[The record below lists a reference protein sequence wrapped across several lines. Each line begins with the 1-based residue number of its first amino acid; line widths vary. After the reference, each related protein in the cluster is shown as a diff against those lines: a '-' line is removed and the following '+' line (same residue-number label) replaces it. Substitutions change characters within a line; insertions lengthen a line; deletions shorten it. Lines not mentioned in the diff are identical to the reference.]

1 MDNLN
6 IAKIANVFECKKCD
20 YRCCNRYDYNKHL
33 LTRKHSMD
41 KNDNRK
47 SQNIATSYQCENC
60 NATYKHQSGL
70 CKHRKTCNIKPNV
83 CSLND
88 ENKIMENLVK
98 ELMMQNQQQLLLH
111 KETLQQNQELQ
122 KQVIELCKSG
132 THNTITT
139 TNTNTNCNNKAFNL
153 NLFLNEQCKNAI
165 NLNEFMKNIE
175 VSREDLMNTGQL
187 GFVGGISKIIM
198 DQLNGL
204 GIHERPIHC
213 TDLKRDV
220 VYIKEN
226 NEWNK
231 ESDSVKL
238 RSVIQ
243 EVSRKSMGTLI
254 NWKKENPD
262 YADGDSRFSQDC
274 INMHRNSIA
283 GYERET
289 LFPKVIRV
297 INKEIVIDK
306 HTES

>member
-1 MDNLN
+1 MDNKKSQ
-6 IAKIANVFECKKCD
+6 KIANLFECKKCD
-20 YRCCNRYDYNKHL
+20 YRCSNRYDYNKHL
-33 LTRKHSMD
+33 LTRKHTMD
-41 KNDNRK
+41 KNDNEI
-47 SQNIATSYQCENC
+47 SQNIATSYQCDNC
-60 NATYKHQSGL
+60 NSIYKHKSGL
-70 CKHRKTCNIKPNV
+70 CKHRKTCNIKLNV
-83 CSLND
+83 CSPND
-88 ENKIMENLVK
+88 ENNIMENLVR
-98 ELMMQNQQQLLLH
+98 ELMIQNQQQLLLH

-132 THNTITT
+132 THNTI
-139 TNTNTNCNNKAFNL
+139 NTNTNCNNKAFNL

-231 ESDSVKL
+231 ESDNVKL

-254 NWKKENPD
+254 DWKKENPD

-274 INMHRNSIA
+274 LSMQRNSIA

-289 LFPKVIRV
+289 LFPKVIRA

-306 HTES
+306 QSESM

>member
-1 MDNLN
+1 MTTNKSQK
-6 IAKIANVFECKKCD
+6 IAKKFHCEKCD
-20 YRCCNRYDYNKHL
+20 YICSNRYDYNKHL
-33 LTRKHSMD
+33 STRKHL
-41 KNDNRK
+41 N
-47 SQNIATSYQCENC
+47 TT
-60 NATYKHQSGL
+60 NATEKSPKVANNYICSVCSREYKHHSSL
-70 CKHRKTCNIKPNV
+70 WKHSKI
-83 CSLND
+83 CSDTVDDNPTLT
-88 ENKIMENLVK
+88 ELVK
-98 ELMMQNQQQLLLH
+98 GLL
-111 KETLQQNQELQ
+111 KSNSELQ
-122 KQVIELCKSG
+122 NQVIELCKTG
-132 THNTITT
+132 THNTIT
-139 TNTNTNCNNKAFNL
+139 TNTNCNNKAFNI

-165 NLNEFMKNIE
+165 NFHEFMENIE

-198 DQLNGL
+198 NHLNGL

-231 ESDSVKL
+231 ESDNVKL

-254 NWKKENPD
+254 DWKKENPD

-274 INMHRNSIA
+274 LSMQRNSIA

-289 LFPKVIRV
+289 LFPKVIRA

-306 HTES
+306 QNESS